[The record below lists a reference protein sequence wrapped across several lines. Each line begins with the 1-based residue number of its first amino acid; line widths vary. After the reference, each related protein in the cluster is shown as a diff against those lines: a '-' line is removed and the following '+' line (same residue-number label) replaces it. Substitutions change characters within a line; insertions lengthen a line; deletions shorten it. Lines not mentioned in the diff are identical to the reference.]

1 MNEHLLSSKQM
12 AEFVSS
18 GYLKFDDMV
27 PRDLA
32 DACLEEMKSGKQRG
46 YLAVGTPFEE
56 TWPKGTALGDAFR
69 LPQVKGLIHS
79 LVGPDPLYDHHAA
92 HFMGARQMIGPNTHQ
107 DSVID
112 FRENYFDIQLS
123 LFPADTPDEMG
134 GTFLIPGTQFRN
146 VRTSE
151 ITFYQH
157 MVGKIWA
164 NCTAGTMYV
173 WNTRVWHGARSNH
186 TDQDR
191 YMYKLRLNP
200 TQPQIRHFDTSDL
213 DDPEIDG
220 ILSTNYGWEGNEN
233 RYERMR
239 RVRLW
244 RFGSGQPDYD
254 IGERFLRRIEYIPTV
269 TEQAVQAG

>member
-1 MNEHLLSSKQM
+1 MSQHLINSKQM
-12 AEFVSS
+12 AKFVAS
-18 GYLKFDDMV
+18 GYLKFDNMIPKKLCV
-27 PRDLA
+27 
-32 DACLEEMKSGKQRG
+32 ACLEEMKNRKKG
-46 YLAVGTPFEE
+46 YYAVGTPFEE

-69 LPQVKGLIHS
+69 LPQVKGLIQS

-92 HFMGARQMIGPNTHQ
+92 HFKGAKEMAGPNTHQ

-112 FRENYFDIQLS
+112 FRKNYFDIQLS
-123 LFPADTPDEMG
+123 LFPVDTTGEMG

-146 VRTSE
+146 VRTGE

-164 NCTAGTMYV
+164 TCTAGTMYV

-191 YMYKLRLNP
+191 FMYKLRLNP
-200 TQPQIRHFDTSDL
+200 TRPQIRNFDTADL
-213 DDPEIDG
+213 DDPEIAA
-220 ILSTNYGWEGNEN
+220 ILSTNHGWEGNEH
-233 RYERMR
+233 RYETMR

-244 RFGSGQPDYD
+244 RYVSGQPDFD
-254 IGERFLRRIEYIPTV
+254 IGERFLRRIEYLPTRKGKK
-269 TEQAVQAG
+269 ESMAG